1 MVDDSAP
8 DRFAIKRSLKKYA
21 GTELDFQQADS
32 AAAALELLSTE
43 SYDGLIVDFYLR
55 DLPGT
60 ELLRELRARYGELP
74 CPVVMVTGS
83 LESEK
88 LAVQA
93 LEAGAHDYIEKNRL
107 REPALWKALLYA
119 SSRFELAREFAA
131 TNSRLTAIN
140 SELERKNKL
149 KTQFLANATHELRTP
164 VTAIIG
170 LVGLIRDHEGLPRE
184 ITDHLASITA
194 CCDSLLNSVNDVLD
208 LTKIETGEF
217 VLERAAFCPYEI
229 VQRVA
234 QTFSHLADD
243 KNIAIDTFVPDVVP
257 YVYGDGKRVTQILM
271 PLAGGDVKKLTSR
284 AGFHDITFSKKGNNY
299 VDLFSTVNSPPQVSL
314 HNPTG
319 ERITWLLENKVDENH
334 PLYPYLTDWI
344 EPEFGSFLTSD
355 EARLYYR
362 LYKPKDFDPETKY
375 PVIVYLYG
383 GPGAQRVTNSWGR
396 HFSQY
401 MAQQGYVVF
410 TLDNRGSYNRG
421 KAFEEP
427 IYHAMG
433 TVEVADQVE
442 GVKFLRTF
450 PWVDPDRVGV
460 HGSSY
465 GGYMTIMTMFKEPE
479 YFKAGVAGAPVTDWT
494 LYDTHYTERY
504 LGDPAE
510 PGEVYKKSSVFDY
523 AEGLKG
529 PLLIYHGMAD
539 DNVLFKNSTKLY
551 KLLQDNNTPF
561 YVMDYPGKKHRF
573 SGKTTSMHRL
583 NMIRNFFDLHFGIK
597 RKA

>member
-1 MVDDSAP
+1 MAEFVAREEMDRMTGYWWAEDESKIALIKVDESPVDEVTRSEIYAE
-8 DRFAIKRSLKKYA
+8 DIKLIKQRYPFA
-21 GTELDFQQADS
+21 GTPNAQVELGIVSLADKKMKWVDLGENRDFYLPRVEWTKDPDVLTYQWESRDQKKLVMRAVTWPS
-32 AAAALELLSTE
+32 MAQEELLSENSDTWLNLHDDLKFLKDKKRFLWASE
-43 SYDGLIVDFYLR
+43 RDGFKHLYLYSIDGTPIRQLTRGEWVVDEVEHI
-55 DLPGT
+55 DEEEG
-60 ELLRELRARYGELP
+60 
-74 CPVVMVTGS
+74 VVYFTGRKDTP
-83 LESEK
+83 LES
-88 LAVQA
+88 
-93 LEAGAHDYIEKNRL
+93 H
-107 REPALWKALLYA
+107 LY
-119 SSRFELAREFAA
+119 
-131 TNSRLTAIN
+131 
-140 SELERKNKL
+140 
-149 KTQFLANATHELRTP
+149 
-164 VTAIIG
+164 
-170 LVGLIRDHEGLPRE
+170 
-184 ITDHLASITA
+184 
-194 CCDSLLNSVNDVLD
+194 SV
-208 LTKIETGEF
+208 
-217 VLERAAFCPYEI
+217 
-229 VQRVA
+229 
-234 QTFSHLADD
+234 
-243 KNIAIDTFVPDVVP
+243 
-257 YVYGDGKRVTQILM
+257 
-271 PLAGGDVKKLTSR
+271 PLAGGEVKKLTSR

-334 PLYPYLTDWI
+334 PLYPYLSDWI

-355 EARLYYR
+355 KARLYYR
-362 LYKPKDFDPETKY
+362 LYKPKDFDPETRY

-442 GVKFLRTF
+442 GVKFLRKY
-450 PWVDPDRVGV
+450 PWVDPERVGA

-597 RKA
+597 RKG